1 MLEYF
6 NLRLYEYK
14 MLYTNVFETT
24 RAKIVNK
31 KQKLTKILSFFVVPR
46 LYINKIVPM

>member
-14 MLYTNVFETT
+14 MLYTNVFRTT

-31 KQKLTKILSFFVVPR
+31 KTETDQNIILFVVPR
-46 LYINKIVPM
+46 LYINKIVPI